1 MIEIHWLSLTGWLI
15 GIGGIFLSAIITMA
29 ANRNKQPIS
38 DLQKIARNH
47 EARIARLEQ
56 VEAAQ
61 KEKLT
66 HIENLL
72 SEVRSMLQK
81 HLHTRRNKPQ

>member
-15 GIGGIFLSAIITMA
+15 GLGGIFLSAIITMA

-38 DLQKIARNH
+38 DLQEIARNH
-47 EARIARLEQ
+47 EARIAHLERID
-56 VEAAQ
+56 AAQ
-61 KEKLT
+61 EEKLT

-72 SEVRSMLQK
+72 SEVRSMLQQ
-81 HLHTRRNKPQ
+81 HLDTWRNKPQ